1 MQKQSITILDGY
13 TLNPGDLSWDTLRSL
28 APCDIHDRTQ
38 PQEILQRAAEASILL
53 TNKVVINQ
61 STLQQLPH
69 LKYIGVLATGYNVV
83 DIPAATQ
90 MGIAVTNVPAYST
103 ASVAQL
109 VFSLLFELTFQTA
122 HHARRVREGAWSQC
136 PDFTFRDTPLTELQG
151 KSLGILGFGRIG
163 RAVAKIGHAL
173 GMNVLVTTR
182 TRPEA
187 SGTPIEY
194 VSLDLLLRRSDVLS
208 LHCPLTPATD
218 RIINETS
225 LAHMKPSAYLINTA
239 RGPLLDESAVAR
251 ALHENRL
258 AGAGLDVLSQEPP
271 TASNPLLTAPRCLI
285 TPHIGWATLAAR
297 QRLMAEATNN
307 VRAFLE
313 GSPVNVVNP
322 DYLSSPGT

>member
-1 MQKQSITILDGY
+1 MHHSITILDGY
-13 TLNPGDLSWDTLRSL
+13 TLNPGDLSWDPLRSL
-28 APCDIHDRTQ
+28 APCHIHDRTQ
-38 PQEILQRAAEASILL
+38 PNELLNRASQSTILL
-53 TNKVVINQ
+53 TNKVVLNQ
-61 STLQQLPH
+61 ATLQQLPH

-83 DIPAATQ
+83 DITAATQ
-90 MGIAVTNVPAYST
+90 QGIAVTNVPAYST

-122 HHARRVREGAWSQC
+122 HHAQRIKEGAWSQC
-136 PDFTFRDTPLTELQG
+136 PDFTFRDTPLIELHG

-163 RAVAKIGHAL
+163 RAVAEIGHAL
-173 GMNVLVTTR
+173 GMHVLATTR
-182 TRPEA
+182 TRPKA
-187 SGTPIEY
+187 SNIPVEY
-194 VSLDLLLRRSDVLS
+194 VSQDLLFRRSDVLS
-208 LHCPLTPATD
+208 LHCPLTPTTEH
-218 RIINETS
+218 IVNEES
-225 LAHMKPSAYLINTA
+225 LALMKPTAYLINTA

-271 TASNPLLTAPRCLI
+271 PASNPLLAAPRCLI

-297 QRLMAEATNN
+297 QRLMAEATRN